1 MPTRARTSRTS
12 RHLLLA
18 LLALLGLNALG
29 GGLYGMA
36 GAQGVPTAPLAGT
49 PFASYFVPSL
59 ILFTVVG
66 GALVLAAIMLWI
78 GHAQARR
85 VAFASAA
92 IVLGWIAVQV
102 LMVGFISWL
111 QPVVAALGAIIIVL
125 TARMPRAAP
134 AVAMPRPTGA
144 RAWFLGLATLAAPLL
159 AIAAAVGV
167 AWPGTYQRDAASIA
181 AQAVGQD
188 WVTLVLAVP
197 LLILGVV
204 TAWRG
209 SALGHLLALGVLGY
223 AVYGY
228 LLYAFGVRH
237 NELFLCYVA
246 ILGASVWGLVAGL
259 IALSARPR
267 PLANL
272 GLAWRWTGGFFVGI
286 ALIFAALWLSQIIP
300 PLVRGETPAAVREW
314 GTPTNGVHVID
325 LALVL
330 PLLAWAGARLW
341 RRDPAVVPIAGVL
354 LFKIATLGIAILAM
368 GVAQLARGTAVDLAL
383 MGIFVAVTG
392 LALVTLVQYVR
403 ALRRA
408 LKPAT
413 TPEKSKDRRSGV
425 SESAVSRW

>member
-1 MPTRARTSRTS
+1 MSPRSRQIRQI
-12 RHLLLA
+12 RHVLLA
-18 LLALLGLNALG
+18 LLAFLGLNALG

-36 GAQGVPTAPLAGT
+36 GAQGVPTAPLAGS

-66 GALVLAAIMLWI
+66 GALVLAAIALWVD
-78 GHAQARR
+78 HAQARR
-85 VAFASAA
+85 VVLAASAV
-92 IVLGWIAVQV
+92 VLGWIAVQ
-102 LMVGFISWL
+102 LLIVGFISWL
-111 QPVVAALGAIIIVL
+111 QPVVAALGVVVIIL
-125 TARMPRAAP
+125 AARLPREAP
-134 AVAMPRPTGA
+134 RQTGARPTGA

-159 AIAAAVGV
+159 AIAAGVGV

-197 LLILGVV
+197 LLLVGVV

-209 SALGHLLALGVLGY
+209 STLGHLLALGVLGY
-223 AVYGY
+223 VVYGY

-259 IALSARPR
+259 IALAARPQ
-267 PLANL
+267 PVASV
-272 GLAWRWTGGFFVGI
+272 GLAWRWMGGFFVGI
-286 ALIFAALWLSQIIP
+286 ALVFVALWLSQIIP

-354 LFKIATLGIAILAM
+354 LFKIVTLGIAILAM
-368 GVAQLARGTAVDLAL
+368 GVAQLARGTTVDLGL
-383 MGIFVAVTG
+383 MGIFVALTG
-392 LALVTLVQYVR
+392 LALATLVQYVR
-403 ALRRA
+403 AV
-408 LKPAT
+408 
-413 TPEKSKDRRSGV
+413 RRSLRPV
-425 SESAVSRW
+425 

>member
-1 MPTRARTSRTS
+1 MPPRALTSRTS
-12 RHLLLA
+12 RHVLLA

-49 PFASYFVPSL
+49 PFASYFVPSF
-59 ILFTVVG
+59 ILFTAVG
-66 GALVLAAIMLWI
+66 GALILAAIALSV

-85 VAFASAA
+85 LALAAAA
-92 IVLGWIAVQV
+92 IVLGWITVQ
-102 LMVGFISWL
+102 LLLVGFISWL
-111 QPVVAALGAIIIVL
+111 QPVVAALGVVIIIL
-125 TARMPRAAP
+125 TARLPREAPRAA
-134 AVAMPRPTGA
+134 APRPTGA
-144 RAWFLGLATLAAPLL
+144 RAWFLGLAILVAPLL
-159 AIAAAVGV
+159 SIAAAVGV

-246 ILGASVWGLVAGL
+246 ILGASVWGLGAGL
-259 IALSARPR
+259 SALSARPQ
-267 PLANL
+267 PVATVS
-272 GLAWRWTGGFFVGI
+272 LAWRWTGGFFVGI
-286 ALIFAALWLSQIIP
+286 ALVFAALWLSQIIP
-300 PLVRGETPAAVREW
+300 PLLRGETPAAVREW

-354 LFKIATLGIAILAM
+354 LFKIVTLGIAILAM
-368 GVAQLARGTAVDLAL
+368 GVAQLARGTAVDLVL
-383 MGIFVAVTG
+383 MGIFVALTG
-392 LALVTLVQYVR
+392 LALATLIQYVR
-403 ALRRA
+403 AVRRA
-408 LKPAT
+408 LRSEP
-413 TPEKSKDRRSGV
+413 SKDRQSGI
-425 SESAVSRW
+425 SGSALV